1 MVQNILFQ
9 YLTWHYVDQ
18 VRAISRAWKN
28 FLRFNLNYFSISLL
42 LKTLFSHWRKY
53 QWSYGRGFDIK
64 RYAEVFFSNLISR
77 VIGAIIRFFLI
88 LIGVVAEIIIVLAGI
103 IVFLG
108 WLLLPVLL
116 LAGLWFGFK
125 LLF

>member
-1 MVQNILFQ
+1 MGQNILFQ

-18 VRAISRAWKN
+18 VRVISRAWKN

>member
-1 MVQNILFQ
+1 MGQNILFQ

-18 VRAISRAWKN
+18 VRGILLAWKN

-88 LIGVVAEIIIVLAGI
+88 LIGVAAEIFIVLAGI

>member
-1 MVQNILFQ
+1 MGQNIVLQFIKWY
-9 YLTWHYVDQ
+9 YLDQ
-18 VRAISRAWKN
+18 PKAILRTWKN

>member
-1 MVQNILFQ
+1 MGQNILFQ

>member
-1 MVQNILFQ
+1 MGQNILFQ

-42 LKTLFSHWRKY
+42 FKTLFFPWRRY
-53 QWSYGRGFDIK
+53 QWSYGRGFDIG
-64 RYAEVFFSNLISR
+64 RFFQVLFSNLTSR
-77 VIGAIIRFFLI
+77 VIGATIRFFLI
-88 LIGVVAEIIIVLAGI
+88 LIGVAAEIFIVLAGI

>member
-1 MVQNILFQ
+1 L
-9 YLTWHYVDQ
+9 
-18 VRAISRAWKN
+18 AWKN

>member
-1 MVQNILFQ
+1 MGQNILFQ

-18 VRAISRAWKN
+18 VRGILLAWKN

>member
-1 MVQNILFQ
+1 MGQNIVLQFIKWY
-9 YLTWHYVDQ
+9 YLDQ
-18 VRAISRAWKN
+18 PKAILRTWKN

-77 VIGAIIRFFLI
+77 IIGAIIRLFLVI
-88 LIGVVAEIIIVLAGI
+88 IGIITEIFIVLAGI

-125 LLF
+125 VLF

>member
-1 MVQNILFQ
+1 MGQNILFQ

-125 LLF
+125 VLF

>member
-1 MVQNILFQ
+1 MGQNILFQ

-18 VRAISRAWKN
+18 VRGILLAWKN

-42 LKTLFSHWRKY
+42 FKTLFFPWRRY
-53 QWSYGRGFDIK
+53 QWSYGRGFDIG
-64 RYAEVFFSNLISR
+64 RFFQVLFSNLTSR
-77 VIGAIIRFFLI
+77 VIGATIRFFLI
-88 LIGVVAEIIIVLAGI
+88 LIGVAAEIFIVLAGI

>member
-1 MVQNILFQ
+1 MGQNILFQ

-42 LKTLFSHWRKY
+42 FKTLFSHWRKY

-77 VIGAIIRFFLI
+77 VIGATIRFFLI
-88 LIGVVAEIIIVLAGI
+88 LIGVAAEIFIVLAGI

>member
-1 MVQNILFQ
+1 MGQNIVLQFIKW
-9 YLTWHYVDQ
+9 YYFDQ
-18 VRAISRAWKN
+18 LKAILKAWKN

>member
-1 MVQNILFQ
+1 MGQNIVLQFIKW
-9 YLTWHYVDQ
+9 YYFDQ
-18 VRAISRAWKN
+18 LKAILKAWKN

-42 LKTLFSHWRKY
+42 LKTLFSHWRRY

>member
-1 MVQNILFQ
+1 MGQNILFQ

-18 VRAISRAWKN
+18 VRGILLAWKN

-77 VIGAIIRFFLI
+77 VIGATIRFFLI
-88 LIGVVAEIIIVLAGI
+88 LIGVAAEIFIVLAGI

>member
-1 MVQNILFQ
+1 MGQNILFQ

-18 VRAISRAWKN
+18 VRGILLAWKN

-88 LIGVVAEIIIVLAGI
+88 LIGVVAEIFIVLAGI